1 MDRKRITLP
10 NGQITMTDEYG
21 FITADVF
28 VSVDELIDGDGE
40 AVLDLL
46 SERATGSPLL
56 TDISYKPLRVEGRD
70 ILMRVRGHVDML
82 LEAEGDDA

>member
-1 MDRKRITLP
+1 MERKRISLP
-10 NGQITMTDEYG
+10 NGQITMTDGDG

-28 VSVDELIDGDGE
+28 VSVDELIDRDGE
-40 AVLDLL
+40 GVLDLL

-56 TDISYKPLRVEGRD
+56 TSISFHPLYAEGRD
-70 ILMRVRGHVDML
+70 IFMRVRGQVDML